1 MEDKETRNKASVLS
15 NNAPAQVS
23 ESSKVF
29 EIEISNPFFTGPSNI
44 NLVDLTA
51 PKTQVANKNGQ
62 AAGGKD
68 AKNNSA

>member
-1 MEDKETRNKASVLS
+1 MEDKETRNKASVLP

-51 PKTQVANKNGQ
+51 PKT
-62 AAGGKD
+62 
-68 AKNNSA
+68 